1 MTDSREPGLAK
12 SSQGAAQ
19 RREGRGPTPTLGT
32 ARHLRSPRQNSAHK
46 TRCFGNKE
54 AEQTR
59 LPVLRAVCS
68 GRLSLAGKPSP
79 ARQPGQT
86 TGNKTPSEARRDV
99 AQRPSPPP
107 FPPHCSTSRC
117 HFAEGDGFLLTPG
130 TRQPWAALGGCSW
143 PGGQVAGN
151 STCETAQKGPGHGW
165 SCHLRMKPLP

>member
-19 RREGRGPTPTLGT
+19 RREGRGPTPALGT
-32 ARHLRSPRQNSAHK
+32 ARHLRSPSQNSAHK

-107 FPPHCSTSRC
+107 FPPHSSTSRC

-130 TRQPWAALGGCSW
+130 TRRLAALGGSGRLQLARW
-143 PGGQVAGN
+143 PG
-151 STCETAQKGPGHGW
+151 TAPVKPHRKAPGMGGAAT
-165 SCHLRMKPLP
+165 SE